1 MRASAQGEC
10 QCNNPFHLIPT
21 FSSTRAGAHA
31 THKTAQQHRD
41 VVEGPFLRPQIL
53 QQPMQYWHH
62 RNHVLHEDADSRMVY
77 DKQYRHSSP
86 LVVTWPT
93 RRSRLN
99 PQTALH
105 HDCGTPQQHTQ
116 IAHSQLAHSAPTTRV
131 VAIPVRDLLRYEVAY
146 TSTST
151 VLYDIGVV
159 QSTQLVHFLFC
170 NTRLWGVKRS

>member
-1 MRASAQGEC
+1 MLTRRIRQRSNIAM
-10 QCNNPFHLIPT
+10 
-21 FSSTRAGAHA
+21 SSRGRSSVLSP
-31 THKTAQQHRD
+31 K
-41 VVEGPFLRPQIL
+41 IL
-53 QQPMQYWHH
+53 QQPTQYW
-62 RNHVLHEDADSRMVY
+62 HVLHEDADSRVVY

-93 RRSRLN
+93 RRSRLV

-105 HDCGTPQQHTQ
+105 HDCGTPQQHIQ

-170 NTRLWGVKRS
+170 KTRLWGVKRS

>member
-1 MRASAQGEC
+1 M
-10 QCNNPFHLIPT
+10 PT
-21 FSSTRAGAHA
+21 FGKGKRPCDEAWQRAG
-31 THKTAQQHRD
+31 TGVGTSGRW
-41 VVEGPFLRPQIL
+41 L
-53 QQPMQYWHH
+53 QQRWQPAARTGTLCVLLAIHSEHYCVAGVAPSAGQLPTQCWHH
-62 RNHVLHEDADSRMVY
+62 RNHALREDANSRLAY

-93 RRSRLN
+93 HRSRLN
-99 PQTALH
+99 RQTALH

-151 VLYDIGVV
+151 VL
-159 QSTQLVHFLFC
+159 
-170 NTRLWGVKRS
+170 

>member
-1 MRASAQGEC
+1 MTC
-10 QCNNPFHLIPT
+10 QCNNNPFHLIST

-31 THKTAQQHRD
+31 THQTAQHNRD
-41 VVEGPFLRPQIL
+41 VVEGPFLRPKNL
-53 QQPMQYWHH
+53 QQPTQYWHH
-62 RNHVLHEDADSRMVY
+62 RNHVLHEDADLRMVCG
-77 DKQYRHSSP
+77 KQYCHSSP
-86 LVVTWPT
+86 LAVTWPT

-99 PQTALH
+99 PQAALH

-131 VAIPVRDLLRYEVAY
+131 VAIPVRDLLRYEATY

-170 NTRLWGVKRS
+170 KVVKPIYDRF